1 MGWSFDGAI
10 EHINFGDVLDL
21 DAFTDFTFMA
31 WFKVDAYDTSFQTLL
46 AKGDSSWRFG
56 RNSGNSN
63 IGAANGAFP
72 DQIEAIC
79 TTDVSTGALFLAL
92 ATWDDS
98 ANQIEI
104 FINGTS
110 ETTNSTG
117 SGAAGNTTHAVEIA
131 ENSESTGREWE
142 GPIYDCAF
150 WSRILTQTEITSLS
164 HGVSPR
170 NVAEDALEWMP
181 NMFANDVTTLA
192 DYSGNA
198 LTGTT
203 TSSPTRTNHISIIP
217 LENFI

>member
-10 EHINFGDVLDL
+10 EHLTFGDVLDL
-21 DAFTDFTFMA
+21 DAFTDFTFMS

-56 RNSGNSN
+56 RNGSGSN
-63 IGAANGAFP
+63 LGAANGAFP

-79 TTDVSTGALFLAL
+79 TTDISTGALFLAL

-104 FINGTS
+104 FINDTS
-110 ETTNSTG
+110 ETTDSTG
-117 SGAAGNTTHAVEIA
+117 SGAAGNTAHVVEIA
-131 ENSESTGREWE
+131 ENSQSTGREWE
-142 GPIYDCAF
+142 GPVYDCAF
-150 WSRILTQTEITSLS
+150 WSMLLPQSHITALA
-164 HGVSPR
+164 HGANPR
-170 NVAEDALEWMP
+170 NVADQFLEWQP
-181 NMFANDVTTLA
+181 NMYANDATTLA
-192 DYSGNA
+192 DYSGKG

-203 TSSPTRTNHISIIP
+203 DGAPTRTTHISIIP